1 MKRRTFLRHTAH
13 AIGIPAMLGPLGFS
27 SFAQSLSG
35 YLEDSDRVLVLIYL
49 QGGNDGLNTVIPL
62 DQLSALNKV
71 RPDVILPESKLL
83 NLPGTEVA
91 LHPSLAGLKELFE
104 EDRLRILQNVGYPE
118 QNYSHF
124 RSTDI
129 WMSGSDSETLLASG
143 WTGRYLEQEF
153 PGYPLEYPNEQHTD
167 PLAIE
172 VGYGSSMLF
181 QGNAAAMSMVIKDPT
196 DFYGFVNE
204 EEGQLPDTVA
214 GDKLNHIRL
223 TIQQSQL
230 YGEVVKKA
238 ASKITYQKPY
248 PENDLAEQ
256 LKIVAQLIAGGLKT
270 PLYLVRLRGFD
281 THDNQ
286 VESSDHTIGEHAEL
300 LSQVDS
306 SIMAFLKDL
315 EYHGVDDR
323 VTGLTFSEFGRRI
336 ISNKSLGTDHG
347 AAAPM
352 FVFGNRVVPGVLG
365 ENPQIPS
372 NATYKDNL
380 PWQYDFKQVYGS
392 VLEQWFGS
400 TESERNTILFDEFT
414 TLPVIKS
421 GAVNARTLTKPDGL
435 TVYPNPMKD
444 AATVSFVG
452 NGGETQIVFLDNNG
466 KQLELLYRGKPG
478 AGAHTVQW
486 DTAHLPAG
494 NYFIVL
500 QDAMRKKVFQ
510 VLKVK

>member
-1 MKRRTFLRHTAH
+1 
-13 AIGIPAMLGPLGFS
+13 MLGPLGFS

-35 YLEDSDRVLVLIYL
+35 YLEDSDKVLVLIYL

-62 DQLSALNKV
+62 DQLSALNNV
-71 RPDVILPESKLL
+71 RPDVILPENKLL
-83 NLPGTEVA
+83 NLPGTGVA
-91 LHPSLAGLKELFE
+91 LHPSLTGLKELFT
-104 EDRLRILQNVGYPE
+104 EDRLRIIQNVGYPE

-143 WTGRYLEQEF
+143 WTGRFLEQKF
-153 PGYPLEYPNEQHTD
+153 PGYPSEYPNEQHTD

-196 DFYGFVNE
+196 DFYDFVNE
-204 EEGQLPDTVA
+204 EQGELPDTTA
-214 GDKLNHIRL
+214 GDKLDHIRL
-223 TIQQSQL
+223 TIQQSFL

-286 VESSDHTIGEHAEL
+286 VDIADHTVGEHADL

-306 SIMAFLKDL
+306 SIMAFLMDL

-323 VTGLTFSEFGRRI
+323 VTGMTFSEFGRRI

-352 FVFGNRVVPGVLG
+352 FVFGNHIVPGVLG
-365 ENPQIPS
+365 ENPQIPF
-372 NATYKDNL
+372 NATNKDNL

-400 TESERNTILFDEFT
+400 TENERNTILLDDFST
-414 TLPVIKS
+414 VPVIKS
-421 GAVNARTLTKPDGL
+421 GTVAARNLDNPEGIS
-435 TVYPNPMKD
+435 VFPNPLKD
-444 AATVSFVG
+444 AASVSFTA
-452 NGGETQIVFLDNNG
+452 NGEEILIVVMDNNG
-466 KQLELLYRGKPG
+466 KKLELLYRGKPG
-478 AGAHTVQW
+478 AGTHVVQW
-486 DTAHLPAG
+486 NAARLPAG
-494 NYFIVL
+494 NYLIVL
-500 QDAMRKKVFQ
+500 QSTRRREVFQ
-510 VLKVK
+510 VIKV